1 MVHCHFGIHGDN
13 IVECERMLS
22 LLCQAL
28 EGDGASLSGNIP
40 APEIIFTAV
49 DETFH
54 VTLYPAFGRWQQ
66 DFQGYLYKRGG
77 VLRESADAIL
87 TKINDDTETPIL
99 AIEFCSA
106 LPAGNQAWQRSGR
119 AYSMAKAGI
128 PYLFITE
135 LGGFELS
142 VGRKKKAARLPN
154 PAVPYSYYAYSYYS
168 GNPIAVVYGLNPG
181 ADEIHKFRYR
191 EAICTHTHIALIKA
205 IVQGENI
212 DEYLNEI
219 HKKGMQ
225 FIVTAS
231 EASRGNNLNAFQWK
245 KINQSLQEGCN
256 SHMIID
262 ESGFHWK
269 KTITIPI
276 KDTVKRILKE
286 VEEIAVSVAS
296 YNLPFCVIKRD
307 NFRRFHD
314 ILIEAYGQFPSLIQH
329 NLEVGDSLAVCWING
344 FKPHGEDARP
354 DRGLLPFLRMLLGDD
369 IRVLTLVYGPA
380 PVAMIEDLAHH
391 PKRLADSNGLWEAI
405 LKLSDAVI
413 CDSGQAHTH
422 VVFQQGMMDSV
433 RHAHSIQVSMP
444 VTPPFPL
451 LKHIGEDDVDTAV
464 NILFGHLLA
473 DSCFVSMC
481 NPPGGDWSG
490 VSLLCGLEEYRWLSL
505 PRVSQSGSKRPDH
518 IVQLAD
524 DYLLIIES
532 KDTFAHLERGIGPRL
547 IQYCA
552 ELFSSEPSCKRLHGC
567 DKWTDMT
574 EGFVLPE
581 LHYISGC
588 AFIKKN
594 ETDLSQVLH
603 QSQTDVAFLFSFDK
617 NETLM
622 EIIMSE
628 KIICVMRTLLNCIHI
643 PEGLKLR
650 IVIRKI

>member
-1 MVHCHFGIHGDN
+1 
-13 IVECERMLS
+13 MLS

-28 EGDGASLSGNIP
+28 GSDGISLSGNVP
-40 APEIIFTAV
+40 APEIKFTAV
-49 DETFH
+49 GETFH

-66 DFQGYLYKRGG
+66 DLQMYLHNVGG

-87 TKINDDTETPIL
+87 TRFSDDTESPIL

-142 VGRKKKAARLPN
+142 VDRKKKATRLPN
-154 PAVPYSYYAYSYYS
+154 PAVPYSYSAYSYYS

-181 ADEIHKFRYR
+181 ADEIHKCRYR
-191 EAICTHTHIALIKA
+191 EAICNHTHIALVKA
-205 IVQGENI
+205 IVQGEKI
-212 DEYLNEI
+212 DGYLNEI
-219 HKKGMQ
+219 HKKGMK
-225 FIVTAS
+225 FIVTA
-231 EASRGNNLNAFQWK
+231 AGTSRGNNLNAFQWK
-245 KINQSLQEGCN
+245 KVDQRLHEGCN
-256 SHMIID
+256 SNVIID
-262 ESGFHWK
+262 ESDFHWK

-276 KDTVKRILKE
+276 KDTVKRILTE
-286 VEEIAVSVAS
+286 VEKIAVSVAS
-296 YNLPFCVIKRD
+296 HNLPFCVIKRED
-307 NFRRFHD
+307 FHRFHD
-314 ILIEAYGQFPSLIQH
+314 ILIGAYGQLPSFIQ
-329 NLEVGDSLAVCWING
+329 NTFEVGDSLAVCWING

-354 DRGLLPFLRMLLGDD
+354 DRGLLPFLRMLVGDD

-380 PVAMIEDLAHH
+380 PVAMTEDLAHY
-391 PKRLADSNGLWEAI
+391 PKKLADSNGLWEAI
-405 LKLSDAVI
+405 LKLSDAII
-413 CDSGQAHTH
+413 CDSCRAHSH

-433 RHAHSIQVSMP
+433 RHTHRIQVSMP

-464 NILFGHLLA
+464 NILFGYLLA

-490 VSLLCGLEEYRWLSL
+490 VSLLCGSDEYRWLSL

-518 IVQLAD
+518 IVQMAGE
-524 DYLLIIES
+524 YLLIIES

-552 ELFSSEPSCKRLHGC
+552 ELFSSAPSCKRLQGC
-567 DKWTDMT
+567 ESWTDMID
-574 EGFVLPE
+574 GFMMPE

-588 AFIKKN
+588 AFIKKK
-594 ETDLSQVLH
+594 ESDLSQVLQ
-603 QSQTDVAFLFSFDK
+603 QSQTDMAFLFSFDP
-617 NETLM
+617 NETLV
-622 EIIMSE
+622 EIIMSD
-628 KIICVMRTLLNCIHI
+628 KINSVIRTLLNRIHI
-643 PEGLKLR
+643 PEGLRLR
-650 IVIRKI
+650 IIIRQI